1 MPEDSRLQAQAID
14 GTDASQ
20 YISQGAGQAETTAPT
35 ATATTVGTTA
45 QAATP
50 ITQTANTID
59 NIAQSA
65 DSLAGTLSQNQAAQ
79 GAVGDS
85 SLLTVQYKTQQRQQ
99 LLDSKLHRFNRR
111 SRYKLL
117 RLVQSAGR
125 AYQWF
130 GGRYD
135 RC

>member
-20 YISQGAGQAETTAPT
+20 YIAQGAGQAAATAPT

-50 ITQTANTID
+50 LTQTANTVD

-65 DSLAGTLSQNQAAQ
+65 DNLAGTLSQNP
-79 GAVGDS
+79 
-85 SLLTVQYKTQQRQQ
+85 LLKA
-99 LLDSKLHRFNRR
+99 L
-111 SRYKLL
+111 
-117 RLVQSAGR
+117 
-125 AYQWF
+125 
-130 GGRYD
+130 
-135 RC
+135 